1 MAIGNKAGTRAGKP
15 YVERI
20 VKYFREAR
28 AELRKVHWP
37 NRKELVAY
45 TVVVL
50 GITVLV
56 AAFVGVFDVLIF
68 RLLDLIG
75 VLGR

>member
-1 MAIGNKAGTRAGKP
+1 MAIGNKAGARAGKP
-15 YVERI
+15 MIQRI
-20 VKYFREAR
+20 GKFLRESR

-45 TVVVL
+45 TVVVI
-50 GITVLV
+50 GITAVV
-56 AAFVGVFDVLIF
+56 AAFVGLFDVLIF

>member
-1 MAIGNKAGTRAGKP
+1 MAIGNKAGAGVRKPFLERAGK
-15 YVERI
+15 
-20 VKYFREAR
+20 FLREAR

-50 GITVLV
+50 GISVIV
-56 AAFVGVFDVLIF
+56 ALFVFAGDVIFF
-68 RLLDLIG
+68 RLLDLMGAI
-75 VLGR
+75 

>member
-1 MAIGNKAGTRAGKP
+1 MAIGNKAGAGVRKPLIQRAGK
-15 YVERI
+15 
-20 VKYFREAR
+20 FLREAR

-50 GITVLV
+50 AITVIV
-56 AAFVGVFDVLIF
+56 AGFVFLADVIFF

-75 VLGR
+75 AI